1 MSLKDLVEADCS
13 REAAAAEFSSHFVH
27 DKAFRDAGV
36 EHPFQDAG
44 GNISSAEQLVNQFL
58 AESAAH
64 SAPKSFRM
72 DSLLEEM
79 REIESSVSHHA
90 PIQAPGVA
98 VLAAADPVGIA
109 GEDVIWAEEFLA
121 SEKQLAA
128 DDPVGVPGED
138 LIWAEQYLE
147 SGKQFDQEPD
157 GEAIWSSTI
166 ETLDKIL
173 PVNANR
179 NAEEYE
185 LGFGPNWIDEF
196 FNEYDLNIYDPTFKL
211 HATSDELKE
220 TAGELIK
227 SVNGTSLETSKF
239 MEFMQQVS
247 DGDIVFPPASTA
259 DDESKEITSKDLVDK
274 WTAEFMQEF
283 GGEGG
288 DLQLQFTD
296 FGRSV
301 NAQALW
307 NKMTEQWDSL
317 EATSSV
323 AKERNSEQDT
333 EQLYKFDEENPVS
346 GCEDPLV
353 KGKERLA
360 AGDLIGA
367 ILYFEAACQQDEKN
381 AEAWLLLGNSQALNE
396 QDPAAIICLMQTLKL
411 DPYNINALKALAI
424 SLTNENYPNHACYI
438 LERWLFAN
446 PKYKDLIADQ
456 GQALEGNAQS
466 EETERMMADVLSKA
480 GLRSSF
486 LKSNYFEKV
495 KNLFIEAARRYPTDV
510 DADVQACLGILF
522 NLSQE
527 TDKAVDCFRAAL
539 QVRQDDFQLWNS
551 YGATLA
557 NGGRSEEAVHAYRR
571 ALELYPAFVRARY
584 NVGITCCTLRAYRE
598 AAQHFLVSLN
608 QQASISQQQNY
619 RGGSG
624 TIMSDNIWNSLRTVL
639 TLMDDKELLKSVEQR
654 DLEKLSKA
662 FEVE

>member
-27 DKAFRDAGV
+27 DKAFRDEGV

-44 GNISSAEQLVNQFL
+44 GNISSPEQLVSQFL
-58 AESAAH
+58 AESTAH

-79 REIESSVSHHA
+79 REIESSISHHA
-90 PIQAPGVA
+90 PVQAPGVA

-109 GEDVIWAEEFLA
+109 GEDY
-121 SEKQLAA
+121 
-128 DDPVGVPGED
+128 
-138 LIWAEQYLE
+138 IWAEQYLE
-147 SGKQFDQEPD
+147 SGRQFDQDPD
-157 GEAIWSSTI
+157 GEAIWSSAV
-166 ETLDKIL
+166 ES
-173 PVNANR
+173 VNANKSK
-179 NAEEYE
+179 EEYE
-185 LGFGPNWIDEF
+185 LGFGPNWIEEYLNEQNPQIFEDTFQLYSAADEF
-196 FNEYDLNIYDPTFKL
+196 
-211 HATSDELKE
+211 KE
-220 TAGELIK
+220 SARELIK

-239 MEFMQQVS
+239 LEFMKHVS
-247 DGDIVFPPASTA
+247 DGDIVFPPTSTA
-259 DDESKEITSKDLVDK
+259 DEESKEITSKDLVDK
-274 WTAEFMQEF
+274 WAAEFMQEF
-283 GGEGG
+283 GGEGS
-288 DLQLQFTD
+288 DLELQFTD

-307 NKMTEQWDSL
+307 NKMTEQWDSV
-317 EATSSV
+317 EATSTV
-323 AKERNSEQDT
+323 PKEENSEQDI
-333 EQLYKFDEENPVS
+333 EQLYKFDEDNPVS

-396 QDPAAIICLMQTLKL
+396 QDPAAIICLMETLKL
-411 DPYNINALKALAI
+411 DPYNLKALKALAI

-446 PKYKDLIADQ
+446 PKYRDLVADRVDAAQ
-456 GQALEGNAQS
+456 NGTQS

-486 LKSNYFEKV
+486 LKSNYFERV

-510 DADVQACLGILF
+510 DADVQTCLGILF
-522 NLSQE
+522 NLNQD

-608 QQASISQQQNY
+608 QQASVTEQQNY
-619 RGGSG
+619 RGANG
-624 TIMSDNIWNSLRTVL
+624 TTMSDNIWNSLRTVL
-639 TLMDDKELLKSVEQR
+639 TLMDDKELLKAVEQR
-654 DLEKLSKA
+654 DLGKLTKA
-662 FEVE
+662 FEIE